1 MKIVIPTYDRSNR
14 FETLSFLKKNNIPI
28 ENIYIFLANEEEK
41 IKYINSFGN
50 EYNWIIGIIGL
61 PQQRNFITNYFDDG
75 EIIISMDDD
84 LEDLIHENNKPLS
97 DWLNECVEYLKK
109 SNYALLSICPSVN
122 PFFFEQRR
130 NSESFKIGNYSAV
143 GAFHIMKNDK
153 NILLENGIEDWER
166 SLLYFKKYG
175 ANIRYND
182 ILIKTK
188 YFSKKG
194 GLASF
199 RTKETYLLNFNK
211 LLYNYPEYVSFT
223 YKKLPLD
230 KYIDFPNLKFK
241 RQPRNYV
248 PTGTIATHNLEAEV
262 SLEPQVPMVIELP
275 NVEPSELSILYEM
288 LQNINIRK
296 KGEKS
301 NRRGFPL
308 NHRSATFGY
317 TRARYGTRKN
327 GKLYDL
333 STYSLKYPEVYQEL
347 LRIGNLI
354 CPFEFNSIHVNE
366 NVTCPPHKDSN
377 NIGES
382 LLISFGDYTGSNIV
396 VEGNEYNTN
405 CKPIIFDGSNLL
417 HYNTN
422 NLEGNKYSLVYF
434 NNVG

>member
-28 ENIYIFLANEEEK
+28 ENIYIFLASEEEK
-41 IKYINSFGN
+41 EKYINSFGN
-50 EYNWIIGIIGL
+50 EYNWIIGITGL
-61 PQQRNFITNYFDDG
+61 NNQRNFITNYFDDG

-84 LEDLIHENNKPLS
+84 IEDLIHKDNKPLL
-97 DWLNECVEYLKK
+97 DWLTECIEYLKH
-109 SNYALLSICPSVN
+109 SGSALLSICPSVN

-130 NSESFKIGNYSAV
+130 NSESFKTGNYYAI
-143 GAFHIMKNDK
+143 GAFYILKNDK
-153 NILLENGIEDWER
+153 QILLNDNILLEDWER
-166 SLLYFKKYG
+166 SLLYFKKYEG
-175 ANIRYND
+175 NIRYND

-188 YFSKKG
+188 YFGKG
-194 GLASF
+194 GLE
-199 RTKETYLLNFNK
+199 TKRNKNNYLLSVNK
-211 LLYNYPEYVSFT
+211 LLYDYPEYIKFN

-230 KYIDFPNLKFK
+230 KYIEFPNLKFK
-241 RQPRNYV
+241 TQIDTKV
-248 PTGTIATHNLEAEV
+248 D
-262 SLEPQVPMVIELP
+262 VIELP
-275 NVEPSELSILYEM
+275 KIEPCELSILYEM

-422 NLEGNKYSLVYF
+422 DLEGNKYSLVYF

>member
-1 MKIVIPTYDRSNR
+1 MKIVIPTYDRSDR

-41 IKYINSFGN
+41 IKYINSFG
-50 EYNWIIGIIGL
+50 EQYNWIIGIIGL
-61 PQQRNFITNYFDDG
+61 NNQRNFITNYFDDG

-84 LEDLIHENNKPLS
+84 IEDLTHKDDKPLL
-97 DWLNECVEYLKK
+97 DWLNECVEYLKN

-130 NSESFKIGNYSAV
+130 NSESFKTGNYYAI
-143 GAFHIMKNDK
+143 GAFYILKNDK
-153 NILLENGIEDWER
+153 NILSNNEILLEDWER
-166 SLLYFKKYG
+166 SISFVKKYG
-175 ANIRYND
+175 ATIRYND

-188 YFSKKG
+188 YFGKG
-194 GLASF
+194 GL
-199 RTKETYLLNFNK
+199 ETQRNKNNYLMSINK
-211 LLYNYPEYVSFT
+211 LLYNFPEYVSFT

-248 PTGTIATHNLEAEV
+248 P
-262 SLEPQVPMVIELP
+262 MVVELP
-275 NVEPSELSILYEM
+275 KVEASELSILYFM
-288 LQNINIRK
+288 LENISIRPR
-296 KGEKS
+296 GEKS

-333 STYSLKYPEVYQEL
+333 SYYSLKYPEVYDEL

-354 CPFEFNSIHVNE
+354 CPFEFNSIHVNK
-366 NVTCPPHKDSN
+366 NVICPPHKDSN
-377 NIGES
+377 NVGVS
-382 LLISFGDYTGSNIV
+382 LLISFGEYTGCNIII
-396 VEGNEYNTN
+396 EENKYDTN
-405 CKPIIFDGSNLL
+405 CNPIIFDGSSLC

-422 NLEGNKYSLVYF
+422 DLEGNKYSLVYF
-434 NNVG
+434 NNTI

>member
-1 MKIVIPTYDRSNR
+1 MKIVIPTYDRYDR
-14 FETLSFLKKNNIPI
+14 FETLSFLKRNNIPI
-28 ENIYIFLANEEEK
+28 NDIYIFLANEEEK
-41 IKYINSFGN
+41 NKYINSFGN
-50 EYNWIIGIIGL
+50 EYNFIIGVIGL
-61 PQQRNFITNYFDDG
+61 NNQRNFITNYFDDG

-84 LEDLIHENNKPLS
+84 IEELHHKNDMPLL
-97 DWLNECVEYLKK
+97 DWLNESIDYLKN

-122 PFFFEQRR
+122 PFFFEQRK
-130 NSESFKIGNYSAV
+130 NSESFKIGNYYAI
-143 GAFHIMKNDK
+143 GAFYILKNDK
-153 NILLENGIEDWER
+153 NILLNNDILLEDWER

-188 YFSKKG
+188 YFGKG
-194 GLASF
+194 GLQKT
-199 RTKETYLLNFNK
+199 RTKNNYLMSVNK
-211 LLYNYPEYVSFT
+211 LLYHYPEYISFN
-223 YKKLPLD
+223 YKKLPLLD
-230 KYIDFPNLKFK
+230 KYIEFPNLKFK
-241 RQPRNYV
+241 RQIDTKV
-248 PTGTIATHNLEAEV
+248 D
-262 SLEPQVPMVIELP
+262 VIELP
-275 NVEPSELSILYEM
+275 NVYPSELSILYEM

-308 NHRSATFGY
+308 GHRSATFGY

-333 STYSLKYPEVYQEL
+333 STYSLKYPEVYNEL

-366 NVTCPPHKDSN
+366 NVICPPHKDSN
-377 NIGES
+377 NVGES
-382 LLISFGDYTGSNIV
+382 LLISFGDYTGCNIII
-396 VEGNEYNTN
+396 EGNEYDTN

-422 NLEGNKYSLVYF
+422 DLIGDKYSLVYF
-434 NNVG
+434 NNIG